1 MQEKK
6 EKVFADGFSF
16 KRNETAPDYVVGRL
30 SLKVDDAVA
39 FIKKHANSNGWI
51 NLSIMYGRSGNPY
64 VELDTY
70 EPAKQSSEPQE
81 VKKSNSTRKSGS
93 NPIGNIESNFT
104 EDAIRD
110 LVDDEDLPF

>member
-1 MQEKK
+1 MSEKK

-16 KRNETAPDYVVGRL
+16 KRNESAPDYVVGRL

-39 FIKKHANSNGWI
+39 FVKKHANTNGWV

-70 EPAKQSSEPQE
+70 EPAKQEDTVPAS
-81 VKKSNSTRKSGS
+81 KSGLKTK
-93 NPIGNIESNFT
+93 PAPAAAVDE
-104 EDAIRD
+104 EDD
-110 LVDDEDLPF
+110 QDLPF

>member
-1 MQEKK
+1 MSEKK

-30 SLKVDDAVA
+30 SLKVEDAVA

-70 EPAKQSSEPQE
+70 EPTKQDDAKP
-81 VKKSNSTRKSGS
+81 VKKAK
-93 NPIGNIESNFT
+93 PVVEE
-104 EDAIRD
+104 EDD
-110 LVDDEDLPF
+110 QDSLPF